1 MIPSAVGA
9 ALPLLPQPHFAITG
23 RGTRLS
29 NKIPLLAKVLI
40 AMPGPPIV
48 TIICWLAGPLLAGAR
63 RKRTRKRSWVEFRL
77 MLLAAY
83 LVFAIAF
90 LRSTHRMSQ
99 PLVNECLCCLS
110 ATPQQP
116 N

>member
-1 MIPSAVGA
+1 VPFDD
-9 ALPLLPQPHFAITG
+9 LPLLT
-23 RGTRLS
+23 
-29 NKIPLLAKVLI
+29 KVLI
-40 AMPGPPIV
+40 AMLGPPIV

-90 LRSTHRMSQ
+90 LGSHISNGNGQAEPSSQ
-99 PLVNECLCCLS
+99 LVR
-110 ATPQQP
+110 
-116 N
+116 